1 MFEKARWSSF
11 SCWSVS
17 LNCRFAMHKLYD
29 FVSFSQLVEVIPFP
43 ARLWHA
49 PSGSCSSKMYP

>member
-1 MFEKARWSSF
+1 VAPSFMFEKARWSSF

-29 FVSFSQLVEVIPFP
+29 FVSFSQLALIVLQL
-43 ARLWHA
+43 RLV
-49 PSGSCSSKMYP
+49 